1 MIVRACEEEK
11 AMKARL
17 AAGIA
22 SACAVVFVS
31 IIALGCGGSSPPKMS
46 IAGSVSLNEG
56 GSFSY
61 FRAFIM
67 KGFDFVDD
75 ATVTITV
82 NTGTPQNVPSAGFM
96 GLYSTLA
103 TTTVNPGDDLTL
115 TVTRGG
121 KTATSTVKMPSRPS
135 VLTPTDS
142 STVAANT
149 SQTITWGALGTPV
162 PNAVR
167 AQIDSAHTASPN
179 GWDSMVSLPP
189 ATEIIIPAN
198 TLNKGESSVD
208 LVFMSCIVSTDFGG
222 KAAGVSTFEAD
233 NYAPVVTF
241 STLP

>member
-1 MIVRACEEEK
+1 M
-11 AMKARL
+11 RL
-17 AAGIA
+17 RNVAGIIGA
-22 SACAVVFVS
+22 FSLAFLVVITV
-31 IIALGCGGSSPPKMS
+31 GCGGSSTPKMS
-46 IAGSVSLNEG
+46 IAASVSLNEG

-67 KGFDFVDD
+67 QGLDFVDD

-82 NTGTPQNVPSAGFM
+82 NTGTPQNVPSVGFI

-103 TTTVNPGDDLTL
+103 TATVNPGDDLTL

-121 KTATSTVKMPSRPS
+121 VTAVSTVKMPSRPA

-142 STVAANT
+142 STVAANGPV
-149 SQTITWGALGTPV
+149 SITWGALGTPA

-167 AQIDSAHTASPN
+167 AQIDSLHMVS
-179 GWDSMVSLPP
+179 GELWDSMVSIPP

-198 TLNKGESSVD
+198 TMKASESSVD
-208 LVFMSCIVSTDFGG
+208 LDFMSSIVSFDFGG
-222 KAAGVSTFEAD
+222 NAEGVSTFEAD

>member
-1 MIVRACEEEK
+1 M
-11 AMKARL
+11 L
-17 AAGIA
+17 IA
-22 SACAVVFVS
+22 VD
-31 IIALGCGGSSPPKMS
+31 GCGGSSASKMS
-46 IAGSVSLNEG
+46 IAASVSLNEG

-67 KGFDFVDD
+67 KGFDFIDD

-82 NTGTPQNVPSAGFM
+82 NTGTPQNVTHIGF
-96 GLYSTLA
+96 GLYSMLA
-103 TTTVNPGDDLTL
+103 TATVNPGDDLTL

-121 KTATSTVKMPSRPS
+121 VTAISTVKMPSQTT

-179 GWDSMVSLPP
+179 GWDSMVSVPP
-189 ATEIIIPAN
+189 ATQIIIPAN
-198 TLNKGESSVD
+198 TMNKGDSSVD
-208 LVFMSCIVSTDFGG
+208 LVFMSSIVSRNFGG
-222 KAAGVSTFEAD
+222 NAAGVSTFEAD
-233 NYAPVVTF
+233 NYAPTVTF
-241 STLP
+241 STSP